1 MRWRL
6 DARSNLKRVEL
17 DALTA
22 IYDRQSGM
30 THLLADPMPDL
41 IDALAAGAADEAM
54 LLGRLGI
61 EAAEETDRAG
71 LRDRLAELEAVGLA
85 VRL

>member
-22 IYDRQSGM
+22 IYDRRSGM

-41 IDALAAGAADEAM
+41 IDALAEGEADEAM
-54 LLGRLGI
+54 ILDRLGI
-61 EAAEETDRAG
+61 EAAGEADRAG

>member
-6 DARSNLKRVEL
+6 DARSSLKRVEL

-22 IYDRQSGM
+22 VYDRRSGM

-41 IDALAAGAADEAM
+41 IDALAEGEADEAA
-54 LLGRLGI
+54 LLARLGFGQAG
-61 EAAEETDRAG
+61 EDDRAG
-71 LRDRLAELEAVGLA
+71 LRNRLAELEAAGLA

>member
-61 EAAEETDRAG
+61 EAAEEVDRAG